1 MCLPILNL
9 SSWFRRGK
17 TGPARD
23 CYKHVYSPFFERR
36 LLNFLQQRRVDG
48 MVITGTETD
57 VCVLATVLGAIDFG
71 YRVVMAI
78 DALCSSSD
86 ATHEEALLTLYR
98 QRFAQQIET
107 EPTPRPFWQTG
118 R

>member
-1 MCLPILNL
+1 
-9 SSWFRRGK
+9 
-17 TGPARD
+17 
-23 CYKHVYSPFFERR
+23 
-36 LLNFLQQRRVDG
+36 

-71 YRVVMAI
+71 YWVVLAI

-86 ATHEEALLTLYR
+86 ATRRCGRSTVSDLPSKSKP
-98 QRFAQQIET
+98 
-107 EPTPRPFWQTG
+107 PTPRPFWQTG